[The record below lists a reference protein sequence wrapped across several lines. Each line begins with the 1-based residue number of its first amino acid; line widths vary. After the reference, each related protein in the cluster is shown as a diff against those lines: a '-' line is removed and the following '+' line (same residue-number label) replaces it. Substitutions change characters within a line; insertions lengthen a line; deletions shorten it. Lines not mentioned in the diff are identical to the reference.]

1 MMMSD
6 EQNCHVDPVVKALD
20 RAALDKSLTAVLAI
34 DGMGCPRCAIRVRNG
49 LLRLEGVVLVDVLLE
64 RGVAGVAY
72 DPERVTPQALTEAVA
87 AAGNDSHHVYR
98 AEFIQNI
105 PTAQAWNLQNA

>member
-1 MMMSD
+1 MSD
-6 EQNCHVDPVVKALD
+6 EQNCHVEPVDKPLDQDALN
-20 RAALDKSLTAVLAI
+20 KSLTAVLAV
-34 DGMGCPRCAIRVRNG
+34 DGWLPALRMRVRNG
-49 LLRLEGVVLVDVLLE
+49 LLRLEGIVLVDVLLE

-72 DPERVTPQALTEAVA
+72 DPERVTTQALTEAVA